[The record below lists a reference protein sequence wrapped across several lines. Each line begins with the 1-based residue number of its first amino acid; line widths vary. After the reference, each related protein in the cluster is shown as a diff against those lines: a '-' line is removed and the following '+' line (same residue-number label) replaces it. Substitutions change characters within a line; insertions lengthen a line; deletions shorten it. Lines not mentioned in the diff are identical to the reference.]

1 MLNNNFYEKLKT
13 ASREDVVN
21 RVKELEKELEN
32 LGDMI
37 HRENET
43 TPEIRAK
50 YSELK
55 NIVKEEAHKYSLL
68 CYDIYNEGYKADYM
82 GGIKEASAS
91 GFEDPVNAKH
101 ISYSSVEEAHYKI
114 GKYFDGYPEMNEK

>member
-1 MLNNNFYEKLKT
+1 MKGIKQT
-13 ASREDVVN
+13 
-21 RVKELEKELEN
+21 
-32 LGDMI
+32 I
-37 HRENET
+37 W
-43 TPEIRAK
+43 
-50 YSELK
+50 
-55 NIVKEEAHKYSLL
+55 
-68 CYDIYNEGYKADYM
+68 